1 MATTTDHRSRSGA
14 ADVTSEVPAPA
25 APGGHLTR
33 PGGRSARIRADVHR
47 AARAL
52 LAEGPAEALT
62 VPIIAARAGVHPTT
76 VYRRWGSV
84 GEILADVTAS
94 RVAGEVVVP
103 DTGSLVGDLKR
114 WVADVSVDLS
124 DPDVIGL
131 MRASIGTGLSEGC
144 RACVTDRRT
153 QLGAILERAVA
164 RGETAPALLDAADHL
179 LGPLYYRAIFL
190 SEGPSPEWATGLVDQ
205 LCR

>member
-1 MATTTDHRSRSGA
+1 MTTTPS
-14 ADVTSEVPAPA
+14 
-25 APGGHLTR
+25 PGGHLTR
-33 PGGRSARIRADVHR
+33 PGGRSARVRADVHR
-47 AARAL
+47 AAREL

-62 VPIIAARAGVHPTT
+62 VPIIATRAGVHPTT

-94 RVAGEVVVP
+94 RVTGDLTVP
-103 DTGSLVGDLKR
+103 DTGSLAGDLER
-114 WVADVSVDLS
+114 WVTDVSVDLS

-131 MRASIGTGLSEGC
+131 MRASIGAGLSEGC

-153 QLGAILERAVA
+153 QLGAILDRATS
-164 RGETAPALLDAADHL
+164 RGETVPDLADAADHL

-190 SEGPSPEWATGLVDQ
+190 SEGPAPAWAAGLVDQ
-205 LCR
+205 LLR

>member
-1 MATTTDHRSRSGA
+1 MTTTSS
-14 ADVTSEVPAPA
+14 
-25 APGGHLTR
+25 PGGHLTR
-33 PGGRSARIRADVHR
+33 PGGRSARVRADVHR
-47 AARAL
+47 AAREL

-62 VPIIAARAGVHPTT
+62 VPVIAARAGVHPTT

-94 RVAGEVVVP
+94 RVTGDLTVP

-114 WVADVSVDLS
+114 WVADVAVDLS

-131 MRASIGTGLSEGC
+131 MRASIGAGLEEGC
-144 RACVTDRRT
+144 RACVTDRRS
-153 QLGAILERAVA
+153 QLGAILERAEA
-164 RGETAPALLDAADHL
+164 RGEAAPDVPDAADHL

-190 SEGPSPEWATGLVDQ
+190 SEGPSPEWAAGLVDR
-205 LCR
+205 LLR

>member
-1 MATTTDHRSRSGA
+1 MTTTP
-14 ADVTSEVPAPA
+14 VPA
-25 APGGHLTR
+25 GGHLTR
-33 PGGRSARIRADVHR
+33 PGGRSARIRADVHQ
-47 AARAL
+47 AAREL

-62 VPIIAARAGVHPTT
+62 VPVIATRAGVHPTT

-94 RVAGEVVVP
+94 RVAGDVTVP
-103 DTGSLVGDLKR
+103 DTGSLEGDLKR

-131 MRASIGTGLSEGC
+131 MRASIGAGLNEGC
-144 RACVTDRRT
+144 RACVADRRT
-153 QLGAILERAVA
+153 QLSAILHRAEG
-164 RGETAPALLDAADHL
+164 RGEVTPDVLDAADHL

-190 SEGPSPEWATGLVDQ
+190 SEGPTPEWAAGLVDR
-205 LCR
+205 LLR

>member
-1 MATTTDHRSRSGA
+1 
-14 ADVTSEVPAPA
+14 VTSSTVS
-25 APGGHLTR
+25 HLTR

-47 AARAL
+47 AVREL
-52 LAEGPAEALT
+52 LTEGPAEALT
-62 VPIIAARAGVHPTT
+62 VPIIATRAGVHPTT

-114 WVADVSVDLS
+114 WVADVSVDLA

-144 RACVTDRRT
+144 SACVLDRRS
-153 QLGAILERAVA
+153 QLAAILDRAEA
-164 RGETAPALLDAADHL
+164 RGETAPELLDAADHL

-190 SEGPSPEWATGLVDQ
+190 SEGPSQEWAAGLVDQ

>member
-1 MATTTDHRSRSGA
+1 MTSPTTERPASDAA
-14 ADVTSEVPAPA
+14 ADP

-33 PGGRSARIRADVHR
+33 PGGRSARVRADVHR
-47 AARAL
+47 AAREL
-52 LAEGPAEALT
+52 LAEGPAESLT
-62 VPIIAARAGVHPTT
+62 VPSIATRAGVHPTT

-131 MRASIGTGLSEGC
+131 MRASIGSGLSEGC
-144 RACVTDRRT
+144 RACVADRRT
-153 QLGAILERAVA
+153 QLSAMLDRAGA
-164 RGETAPALLDAADHL
+164 RGETAPSLADAADLL

-190 SEGPSPEWATGLVDQ
+190 SEGTSPEWATGLVDR

>member
-1 MATTTDHRSRSGA
+1 MPTDARSTSDPAAVTSGA
-14 ADVTSEVPAPA
+14 PTTV

-33 PGGRSARIRADVHR
+33 PGGRSARVRADVHR
-47 AARAL
+47 AAREL
-52 LAEGPAEALT
+52 LAEGRAEGLT
-62 VPIIAARAGVHPTT
+62 VPIIATRAGVHPTT

-94 RVAGEVVVP
+94 RFTGDVVVP

-144 RACVTDRRT
+144 SACVTDRRT
-153 QLGAILERAVA
+153 QLGAILDRGSA
-164 RGETAPALLDAADHL
+164 RGETAPEILDAADHL

-190 SEGPSPEWATGLVDQ
+190 SEGPSPEWAAGLVDQ